1 VSEEMIP
8 VSKKIKYSII
18 HNHYVEVK
26 EVCED
31 GNSRCII
38 LSKDQINEQTENF
51 MPNELTDTITIFFL
65 IESGEE
71 RSVAEVE
78 V

>member
-1 VSEEMIP
+1 MIP

-18 HNHYVEVK
+18 NNQYVEVK

-31 GNSRCII
+31 GNSCCII
-38 LSKDQINEQTENF
+38 LSKDKINEQTEIL
-51 MPNELTDTITIFFL
+51 MPNELSDTITIFFL

>member
-1 VSEEMIP
+1 MIP

-18 HNHYVEVK
+18 HNQYVEVK

-38 LSKDQINEQTENF
+38 LSKDQINEQTKNL
-51 MPNELTDTITIFFL
+51 MPNELSDTITIFFL

>member
-1 VSEEMIP
+1 VTEEMIP

-18 HNHYVEVK
+18 HNQYVEVK

-38 LSKDQINEQTENF
+38 LSKDQINEQTKNL
-51 MPNELTDTITIFFL
+51 MPNELSDTITIFFL